1 MSRQGRPLRFLAV
14 VIGGWVSIRV
24 IMLWP
29 NNAAVTVTLEPPESR
44 APITMLPPIAPRGA
58 VAGVNRALR
67 SGALPLSSSLLSKN
81 LPAPHRQQPAPD
93 QQRIALALLG
103 MLRFGVAEPVP
114 IAGRSIS
121 PGPSLALWPWPAA
134 DYRPDRPPSPP
145 SPPSPSRW
153 SGGLWLVARDGRGV
167 GASLSANLSGSQLGG
182 SQAGAR
188 LAYALGSARRVSIMG
203 RLASPLA
210 GSGQEGA
217 VGVEW
222 RPTRLPVRV
231 VAEQRIGINGAAGGP
246 SLAIVGG
253 IGPVP
258 IGRGFR
264 LESYGQAGIIGR
276 NSVIGYADGALRV
289 NRHVATI
296 SGSPVDLGAGGWGAV
311 QPGAARLDLG
321 PSIGVR
327 LPLGT
332 RRVRISLDWRQRVA
346 GDALPGSGPALSIG
360 ADL

>member
-1 MSRQGRPLRFLAV
+1 MNRQGSPLRFLAL

-29 NNAAVTVTLEPPESR
+29 GGAALTVPLDPPESR
-44 APITMLPPIAPRGA
+44 ALMAKLPAFAPPEVGGGVYRAPRA
-58 VAGVNRALR
+58 DAL
-67 SGALPLSSSLLSKN
+67 SFSSKN
-81 LPAPHRQQPAPD
+81 LPAPPATPPPARPASD
-93 QQRIALALLG
+93 PQRIALALLG
-103 MLRFGVAEPVP
+103 MIRFGAAEPVG
-114 IAGRSIS
+114 AAVRSMP

-134 DYRPDRPPSPP
+134 DYGPDRSPS
-145 SPPSPSRW
+145 SSASRW
-153 SGGLWLVARDGRGV
+153 SGSFWLVARDGRGV
-167 GASLSANLSGSQLGG
+167 GASLSGSQLGG

-188 LAYALGSARRVSIMG
+188 LAYALGSARRVSIVG

-222 RPTRLPVRV
+222 RPTRLPVRL

-246 SLAIVGG
+246 SLALVGG

-276 NSVIGYADGALRV
+276 DIGRGGVIGYADGALRV
-289 NRHVATI
+289 NRHVAVI
-296 SGSPVDLGAGGWGAV
+296 GGSSIDLGAGGWGAV

-321 PSIGVR
+321 PSIGAR
-327 LPLGT
+327 LPVGT

-346 GDALPGSGPALSIG
+346 GDARPGSGPALSIG

>member
-1 MSRQGRPLRFLAV
+1 MNRQGSPLRFLALV
-14 VIGGWVSIRV
+14 VGGWVSIRV

-29 NNAAVTVTLEPPESR
+29 NSAALTVPLGPLESQ
-44 APITMLPPIAPRGA
+44 APMATLPPIAPRE
-58 VAGVNRALR
+58 AGGGVYRAPR
-67 SGALPLSSSLLSKN
+67 TDALPLSSSSLSPKN
-81 LPAPHRQQPAPD
+81 LPAPHRQRPAPD
-93 QQRIALALLG
+93 PQRIALALLG
-103 MLRFGVAEPVP
+103 MIRFGAAEPVP
-114 IAGRSIS
+114 PAGRSIS

-134 DYRPDRPPSPP
+134 DDRPDR
-145 SPPSPSRW
+145 SPSRW
-153 SGGLWLVARDGRGV
+153 SGGFWLIARDGRGV
-167 GASLSANLSGSQLGG
+167 GASLSGSQLGG

-188 LAYALGSARRVSIMG
+188 LAYALGSARRVSIVG

-217 VGVEW
+217 VGLEW
-222 RPTRLPVRV
+222 RPTRLPVRL
-231 VAEQRIGINGAAGGP
+231 VAEQRIGINGAVGGP
-246 SLAIVGG
+246 SLALVGG
-253 IGPVP
+253 VGPVP

-276 NSVIGYADGALRV
+276 GGVIGYADGALRV
-289 NRHVATI
+289 NRHVAVI
-296 SGSPVDLGAGGWGAV
+296 GGSPIDLGAGGWGAV

-321 PSIGVR
+321 PSIGAR
-327 LPLGT
+327 LPVST

>member
-1 MSRQGRPLRFLAV
+1 MNRQGSPLRFLAL

-29 NNAAVTVTLEPPESR
+29 NSAAVTVPPGPPELA
-44 APITMLPPIAPRGA
+44 APMVTLPPIALREAGDGLYRAPRA
-58 VAGVNRALR
+58 D
-67 SGALPLSSSLLSKN
+67 ALPLSSPSLSSKN
-81 LPAPHRQQPAPD
+81 LPAPHRQRPAPD
-93 QQRIALALLG
+93 PQRIALALLG
-103 MLRFGVAEPVP
+103 MIRFGTTEPVP
-114 IAGRSIS
+114 PARRSIL

-134 DYRPDRPPSPP
+134 NDRPDR
-145 SPPSPSRW
+145 SPSRL
-153 SGGLWLVARDGRGV
+153 SGSFWLVARDGRGL
-167 GASLSANLSGSQLGG
+167 GASLSGSQLGG

-188 LAYALGSARRVSIMG
+188 LAYALGSARRVSIVG

-217 VGVEW
+217 VGLEW
-222 RPTRLPVRV
+222 RPTRLPVRL

-246 SLAIVGG
+246 SLALVGG
-253 IGPVP
+253 VGPVP

-276 NSVIGYADGALRV
+276 DGVIGYADGALRV
-289 NRHVATI
+289 NRHVAVI
-296 SGSPVDLGAGGWGAV
+296 GGSPVDLGAGGWGAV
-311 QPGAARLDLG
+311 QPGAARVDLG
-321 PSIGVR
+321 PSIGAR
-327 LPLGT
+327 LPVGT

>member
-1 MSRQGRPLRFLAV
+1 MNRQGSPLRFLAL

-29 NNAAVTVTLEPPESR
+29 YSAAVTLPPGPLESR
-44 APITMLPPIAPRGA
+44 APMATLPPIVPREAGGGVYRAPRA
-58 VAGVNRALR
+58 DAP
-67 SGALPLSSSLLSKN
+67 SLSSSLSSPLSSKN
-81 LPAPHRQQPAPD
+81 LPAPHRQRPAPD
-93 QQRIALALLG
+93 PQRIALALLG
-103 MLRFGVAEPVP
+103 MIRFGAAEPVP
-114 IAGRSIS
+114 LAGRSIP

-134 DYRPDRPPSPP
+134 DYRPDR
-145 SPPSPSRW
+145 SPSRW
-153 SGGLWLVARDGRGV
+153 SGGFWLVARDGRGL
-167 GASLSANLSGSQLGG
+167 GASLSASLSGSQLGG

-188 LAYALGSARRVSIMG
+188 LAYALGSARRVSIVG

-210 GSGQEGA
+210 GPGQEGA
-217 VGVEW
+217 VGLEW
-222 RPTRLPVRV
+222 RPTGLPVRL

-246 SLAIVGG
+246 SLALVGG

-276 NSVIGYADGALRV
+276 DGVIGYADGALRV
-289 NRHVATI
+289 NRHIAVI
-296 SGSPVDLGAGGWGAV
+296 GGSPIDLGAGGWGAV

-321 PSIGVR
+321 PSIGAR
-327 LPLGT
+327 LPVGT